1 MAIITYIICII
12 SSCFIPS
19 PVQPS
24 TTQSPSDAEIIA
36 NKSAYHFNTQ
46 RDPNAPAPATMEPG
60 KVYDYVATNGTN
72 VSTMLLECRLNDN
85 DANGYV
91 TSKAHVALV
100 SSTDKYKLES
110 ATPEFPIHSQTFTD
124 ALGKNRTFYY
134 QLVIQELNIST
145 PQIND
150 KGINEQVN
158 YAIAKLEEQH
168 RKANINY
175 TKFTEHE
182 KNIIFNL
189 RRNEVIAHESQ
200 HRQDLIKHN
209 ILCAN
214 IHGYLSELIQKG
226 IDKISAEDKIKAKN
240 ILDSLLLNE
249 YEATVIMES
258 RAVATGIKQTSSDF
272 SSLNFSNPPLLQI
285 NGEPEPREYA
295 YLLLN
300 HDGIPITKK
309 EYTKASPSDKEQWF
323 IYSSLARHNVPIQHP
338 IGGVS
343 ITPNKQ
349 RTYNEAYEMYFSKN
363 SLDVENGM
371 NLSAQ
376 HLKEKA
382 AQREQLIS
390 DLLAINHLYRFY
402 KNNLPDATKKTTSS
416 TDQVVYWEEEMTFT
430 AWLNT
435 LTNEIEKLHSQP
447 NQQKETFARI
457 DKLFQ
462 IKVSSESKSPAP
474 DIYIKSHNQAQ
485 AWSHFYHTI
494 ATLFQNDMALYKDLR
509 PYLLK
514 LHTKPT
520 LVSYYDFPSYH
531 KPFVETFEW
540 DVILHPTIQ
549 TKWEQAHPV
558 RPWTYSISYQ
568 LNWKLTNCK
577 KECIEI
583 ASSYCNKIQ
592 KILTDYINQ
601 NRKNHETWKQNTRHQ
616 SAPKLPKQGIDN

>member
-46 RDPNAPAPATMEPG
+46 RDPNAPDPATMEPG

-100 SSTDKYKLES
+100 SSTDKYKLQS

-134 QLVIQELNIST
+134 QLVIQELNISS

-189 RRNEVIAHESQ
+189 RRYEVIAHENQ

-240 ILDSLLLNE
+240 TLDSLLLNE

-338 IGGVS
+338 IDGVS

-416 TDQVVYWEEEMTFT
+416 TDQVVYWEKQRLTSWQWLDTIVTEMKQINGKIEPHSLTEKKLD
-430 AWLNT
+430 AILNERRNVHNVKSIPIRAQAHMEAKAMIRFYQLLSHLFAENFYSCKKLKEYSYT
-435 LTNEIEKLHSQP
+435 IWINSGPALAAITHGAYPMLVGNPDRYYMEINCKLAPNESWGFNPGSDARPFIEKHPRECNEVGIQYCEKCIKSL
-447 NQQKETFARI
+447 NALIKETEEDYQKWLKFI
-457 DKLFQ
+457 Q
-462 IKVSSESKSPAP
+462 
-474 DIYIKSHNQAQ
+474 HTNAQ
-485 AWSHFYHTI
+485 
-494 ATLFQNDMALYKDLR
+494 
-509 PYLLK
+509 
-514 LHTKPT
+514 
-520 LVSYYDFPSYH
+520 
-531 KPFVETFEW
+531 
-540 DVILHPTIQ
+540 
-549 TKWEQAHPV
+549 
-558 RPWTYSISYQ
+558 
-568 LNWKLTNCK
+568 
-577 KECIEI
+577 
-583 ASSYCNKIQ
+583 
-592 KILTDYINQ
+592 
-601 NRKNHETWKQNTRHQ
+601 
-616 SAPKLPKQGIDN
+616 